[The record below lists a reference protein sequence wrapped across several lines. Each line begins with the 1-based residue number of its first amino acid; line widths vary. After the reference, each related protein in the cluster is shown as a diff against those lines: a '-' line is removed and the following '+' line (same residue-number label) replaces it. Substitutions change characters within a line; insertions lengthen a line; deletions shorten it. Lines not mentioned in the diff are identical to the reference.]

1 MSKSLKKTS
10 VTTEEEF
17 FKVLSVAQSAA
28 AKVNGYLTDKERYML
43 VLMAVCPT
51 AEGEV
56 LEIGSF
62 QGLSTVLLATA
73 LESTNEPRLH
83 ACDPWAA
90 IEAFGATMT
99 TNDETFRTFQE
110 SLAKTGVSDRV
121 TIHRAFSSDLATR
134 WDRPLRLLWIDG
146 DHSVTGA
153 TEDFENFS
161 KHVVPGGIV
170 AFHDVMHFHPGPSQV
185 FATRVLLSDEWGACG
200 ICGSIGWAQRVR
212 DKSEVLK
219 NRELKLRLLRR
230 LMPVVDSTAFEKR
243 LTGWNKLKFK
253 LRRSFVPRSAPKYS
267 DFGSLVGYR
276 AAG

>member
-1 MSKSLKKTS
+1 MSKHAPNSRVTS
-10 VTTEEEF
+10 ENEF
-17 FKVLSVAQSAA
+17 LNVLSAARTAA
-28 AKVNGYLTDKERYML
+28 AKVKGYLTDKERHML

-73 LESTNEPRLH
+73 LESTSDPRIH

-99 TNDETFRTFQE
+99 TTDDTFHAFTE
-110 SLAKTGVSDRV
+110 SITKAGVADRV
-121 TIHRAFSSDLATR
+121 TVHRAFSSDLATQ

-146 DHSVTGA
+146 DHSVSGA
-153 TEDFENFS
+153 TEDFVNFS

-200 ICGSIGWAQRVR
+200 ICGSIGWAQKVR
-212 DKSEVLK
+212 DYSEVLK
-219 NRELKLRLLRR
+219 NRDLKLRLLRR
-230 LMPVVDSTAFEKR
+230 LMPVVDSIAFEKP
-243 LTGWNKLKFK
+243 LTGIHKLRFK

-267 DFGSLVGYR
+267 DFCSLVGYR
-276 AAG
+276 AA

>member
-1 MSKSLKKTS
+1 MSKSPRNAR
-10 VTTEEEF
+10 VTTEDEF
-17 FKVLSVAQSAA
+17 LKVLSVARTAA
-28 AKVNGYLTDKERYML
+28 AKVDGYLTDKECHML

-51 AEGEV
+51 VAGEV

-62 QGLSTVLLATA
+62 KGLSTVLLATA
-73 LESTNEPRLH
+73 LESTNDPRLH

-90 IEAFGATMT
+90 IEAFGATMM
-99 TNDETFRTFQE
+99 TNDETFHTFQE

-121 TIHRAFSSDLATR
+121 TIHRAFSSDLAPK
-134 WDRPLRLLWIDG
+134 WNRPLRLLWIDG
-146 DHSVTGA
+146 DHSVSGA
-153 TEDFENFS
+153 KKDFENFS

-200 ICGSIGWAQRVR
+200 ICGSIGWAQKVR
-212 DKSEVLK
+212 DRSEVLQ
-219 NRELKLRLLRR
+219 NRDLKLRLLRR
-230 LMPVVDSTAFEKR
+230 LMPLVDSTAFEKP
-243 LTGWNKLKFK
+243 LTGIHKLRFK

-267 DFGSLVGYR
+267 DFSSLVGYR